1 MTASCN
7 TPVTL
12 SRWFCLIGIL
22 CLTSC
27 GSYFLPAPTTR
38 PVSIAD
44 LAGVWTYDPLQDDR
58 ARVLLEL
65 KPDNTYVQ
73 TVTLPQRVQ
82 TSLGRWQIDD
92 GHIELNAVLGPADD
106 WNQPDRESWRI
117 IDHAEA
123 RNGFAILGG
132 AADPDLW
139 VILQREN

>member
-1 MTASCN
+1 MTASRN
-7 TPVTL
+7 TPVML
-12 SRWFCLIGIL
+12 SRRLCLMGIL

-44 LAGVWTYDPLQDDR
+44 LAGEWTYEPLLDDR

-82 TSLGRWQIDD
+82 TSPGRWQIED
-92 GHIELNAVLGPADD
+92 GHIKLSAVLGPAGD
-106 WNQPDRESWRI
+106 WNQPDHESWRI
-117 IDHAEA
+117 IDHEEGGH
-123 RNGFAILGG
+123 GFAILGG
-132 AADPDLW
+132 AGDPDLW